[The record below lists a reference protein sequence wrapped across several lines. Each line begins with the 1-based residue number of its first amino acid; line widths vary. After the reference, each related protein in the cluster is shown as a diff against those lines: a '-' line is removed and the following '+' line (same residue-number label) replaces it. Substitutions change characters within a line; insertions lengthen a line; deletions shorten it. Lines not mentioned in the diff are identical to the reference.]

1 MREGGLSLDAQVR
14 RTAAVQVVSGL
25 EIAHGGPSYSVPRL
39 NDALIAA
46 GIAGTIFADL
56 TPGDL
61 ANDAAQGVVSF
72 DRSLS
77 NVPFLRKLH
86 ICGDMQRRLLGNH
99 DHFDIV
105 HSHGLWRM
113 PNIYAAR
120 AARRHKIPHII
131 SPRGMLS
138 PVALSFSR
146 SSKVLFWQTMQRAA
160 VLEAA
165 CLHATS
171 QSEHDEFRALGFR
184 WPIAILPNGIDL
196 PEASHLSSPPR
207 GGAPRTL
214 LFFGRLHPKKGLD
227 MLILAWVRIAARYPG
242 WRLRIVGPG
251 EPGHLRELDQ
261 LVATRQATRISIE
274 GPVYG
279 EAKWRIYSE
288 ADLFVLPTHSEN
300 FGLTVAE
307 SLACR
312 RPVIV
317 TKGAPWAG
325 VETHRCGWWVDAKEH
340 ALADALTTALG
351 MPDDVLDAMGQR
363 GEAWM
368 KQAFDWNSIGVEMA
382 RVYDWTQERGER
394 PDCVHVLKG

>member
-1 MREGGLSLDAQVR
+1 MR

-39 NDALIAA
+39 NGALIAA
-46 GIAGTIFADL
+46 SVEGTIFADL

-61 ANDAAQGVVSF
+61 SNGVAEAVITF
-72 DRSLS
+72 DRSFG
-77 NVPFLRKLH
+77 NAPFLRKLH
-86 ICGDMQRRLLGNH
+86 ISADMQRRLLGNQ
-99 DHFDIV
+99 DRFDIV

-120 AARRHKIPHII
+120 AARRHNIPHII

-146 SSKVLFWQTMQRAA
+146 SSKGLFWRTMQKAA

-171 QSEHDEFRALGFR
+171 QSEHDEFRALGIR
-184 WPIAILPNGIDL
+184 RPIAILPNGIDL
-196 PEASHLSSPPR
+196 PDASHLSSPR

-214 LFFGRLHPKKGLD
+214 LFFGRIHPKKGLD

-251 EPGHLRELDQ
+251 EPAHLLDLKL
-261 LVATRQATRISIE
+261 LVATRQAPRISIE

-288 ADLFVLPTHSEN
+288 ADLFVLPTYNEN

-325 VETHRCGWWVDAKEH
+325 VETHRCGWWVDANEH
-340 ALADALTTALG
+340 ALADGLTTALS
-351 MPDDVLDAMGQR
+351 MPADVLDAMGRR

-368 KQAFDWNSIGVEMA
+368 RQAFAWNSIGVEMA
-382 RVYDWTQERGER
+382 RIYDWALGHGER
-394 PDCVHVLKG
+394 PDCVYVLEGDEERSGNER